1 MATRSRSWRRFASTA
16 PRGPGEGATLAVV
29 PHSSI
34 ARSQLPD
41 EIAGP
46 RVVAIGRGLPADR
59 VERIAEGLVAGG
71 IRAFE
76 ITLNSPD
83 AFGAIEALAARWAG
97 RLLVGAGTVLDV
109 DEASRAVES
118 GARFIVCPHTD
129 PTLIA
134 WATGRGIPV
143 LPGAFSPTEI
153 LAAWNAGATAVKLF
167 PASVAGPTFIREFR
181 GPFRD
186 IPLVATGGVT
196 IESAPAF
203 LAAGAAAV
211 GMGSWLTGDGK
222 PDAIATRARR
232 LVETLAAGTGGGG

>member
-1 MATRSRSWRRFASTA
+1 MTSRT
-16 PRGPGEGATLAVV
+16 P
-29 PHSSI
+29 
-34 ARSQLPD
+34 LPD

-59 VERIAEGLVAGG
+59 VERIAEGLVGGG

-83 AFGAIEALAARWAG
+83 ALDAIAALADRWAG

-109 DEASRAVES
+109 DEAERAADA
-118 GARFIVCPHTD
+118 GARFIVSPHTD
-129 PTLIA
+129 PALID
-134 WATGRGIPV
+134 WAVSRGLPV

-153 LAAWNAGATAVKLF
+153 LVAWNAGASAVKLF
-167 PASVAGPTFIREFR
+167 PASVAGPVFVREFR

-196 IESAPAF
+196 LESAPAF
-203 LAAGAAAV
+203 LAAGAVAV
-211 GMGSWLTGDGK
+211 GVGSWLTGDGE
-222 PDAIATRARR
+222 PAGIADRAAR
-232 LVETLAAGTGGGG
+232 LIRALAGGAGGAG